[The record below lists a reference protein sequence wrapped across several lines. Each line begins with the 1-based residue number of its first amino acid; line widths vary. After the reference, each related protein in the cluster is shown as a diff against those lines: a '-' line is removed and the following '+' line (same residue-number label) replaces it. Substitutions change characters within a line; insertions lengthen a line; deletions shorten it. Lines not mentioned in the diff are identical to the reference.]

1 MQKPIGRLWMR
12 YVRAIPSLPK
22 RPLFR
27 TWRPSGIGLPT
38 TLAMR
43 RYTLLPI
50 RRVAAIVGY
59 HDPSRFAQHF
69 RRRFQALPNAYRDQH
84 GSSGS

>member
-1 MQKPIGRLWMR
+1 MIPDKDTTFDTNLSGGMMGRF
-12 YVRAIPSLPK
+12 S
-22 RPLFR
+22 RPL
-27 TWRPSGIGLPT
+27 TS
-38 TLAMR
+38 M
-43 RYTLLPI
+43 LPI